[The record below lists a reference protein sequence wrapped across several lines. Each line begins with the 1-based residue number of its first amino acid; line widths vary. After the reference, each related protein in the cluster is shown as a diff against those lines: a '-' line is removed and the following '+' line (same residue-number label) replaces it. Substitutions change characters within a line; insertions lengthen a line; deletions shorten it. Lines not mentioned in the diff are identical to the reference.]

1 MTLYRICHWFAK
13 GVHCL
18 TIRKGIEGN
27 YSMELFSL
35 FPFLAK
41 IFQCTKPDLLQNDAQ
56 YWVGFLLLH
65 KIRIVANAVEHTK
78 LTGYCYFYK
87 SLLMSF
93 TCKDRYKF
101 INQRYYNQVLWAI
114 SSGYQQKITIMLNG
128 ITFKFVN
135 YQLWFSKKNYH
146 NVNGILNHKFLYCDK
161 NNGHHNMNG
170 NYNLSNNLSPMM
182 EASHISML
190 LYCSKPFSSQVRPRK
205 RSHVPFHRND
215 LLHYFNMCPK

>member
-1 MTLYRICHWFAK
+1 M
-13 GVHCL
+13 
-18 TIRKGIEGN
+18 N

-65 KIRIVANAVEHTK
+65 KIGIVANAVEHTK

-101 INQRYYNQVLWAI
+101 INQRYYNQVL
-114 SSGYQQKITIMLNG
+114 
-128 ITFKFVN
+128 
-135 YQLWFSKKNYH
+135 
-146 NVNGILNHKFLYCDK
+146 
-161 NNGHHNMNG
+161 
-170 NYNLSNNLSPMM
+170 
-182 EASHISML
+182 
-190 LYCSKPFSSQVRPRK
+190 
-205 RSHVPFHRND
+205 
-215 LLHYFNMCPK
+215 